1 MNEQAKG
8 VSLTEHEVL
17 FLDFLGFASA
27 VKQWNDDRL
36 EGLITVLVK
45 IAEAQSDFDIDG
57 KAQSDGS
64 YKITTRPEITT
75 FSDNLVVS
83 YPCLAK
89 PVEIA
94 GDAWEV
100 VAKGWD
106 GMVREQMQNVT
117 AQVVMAA
124 LDVGLLVRGG
134 LSRGKLYHHGGVVV
148 GEAMVDA
155 YFLEKNARYPRVAV
169 SSRITDNE
177 RLYTDADGVCCL
189 DYIGAMMLL
198 ADDRYGNAKAWAQG
212 RLAEIE
218 RMINVLKDCGHKAEK
233 WVYFENNLRGAM
245 ERKWRC

>member
-1 MNEQAKG
+1 MNEEANS
-8 VSLTEHEVL
+8 VLLTEHEVL

-27 VKQWNDDRL
+27 VKHWNDDRMEEL
-36 EGLITVLVK
+36 VTVLVK
-45 IAEAQSDFDIDG
+45 IAEAQSGFDIDG

-89 PVEIA
+89 PAEIT
-94 GDAWEV
+94 GEAWEV
-100 VAKGWD
+100 VAQSWN
-106 GMVREQMQNVT
+106 GMVRERMQNIT

-155 YFLEKNARYPRVAV
+155 YCLEKKVAGNPRIVV
-169 SSRITDNE
+169 SSRISNNDRIFIDTDK
-177 RLYTDADGVCCL
+177 VPCL
-189 DYIGAMMLL
+189 EYIDAMMLL
-198 ADDRYGNAKAWAQG
+198 AEDRPGGAKAWAQN
-212 RLAEIE
+212 RLEEIE
-218 RMINVLKDCGHKAEK
+218 MTIGVLTEHKHKAK
-233 WVYFENNLRGAM
+233 WVYFKNNLRHAI
-245 ERKWRC
+245 ETW

>member
-1 MNEQAKG
+1 MNEQAHS

-27 VKQWNDDRL
+27 VKHWNDDRMEEL
-36 EGLITVLVK
+36 VSVLVK

-64 YKITTRPEITT
+64 YKITTRSEITT
-75 FSDNLVVS
+75 FSDNLIVS

-89 PVEIA
+89 PDEIA

-100 VAKGWD
+100 VAKGWN
-106 GMVREQMQNVT
+106 GMVREQMQNIT

-155 YFLEKNARYPRVAV
+155 YCLEKNVARNPRVVV
-169 SSRITDNE
+169 SSRVTDNDL
-177 RLYTDADGVCCL
+177 LYTDTDQVRCL
-189 DYIGAMMLL
+189 DYISAMMQL
-198 ADDRYGNAKAWAQG
+198 ANDRHGDAKAWAQS

-218 RMINVLKDCGHKAEK
+218 KTIDALKERKHREK
-233 WVYFENNLRGAM
+233 WL
-245 ERKWRC
+245 

>member
-1 MNEQAKG
+1 MSEQANS

-27 VKQWNDDRL
+27 VKHWNDDRM
-36 EGLITVLVK
+36 EELITVVVK
-45 IAEAQSDFDIDG
+45 IAEQASDFDIDG

-89 PVEIA
+89 PAEIA

-100 VAKGWD
+100 VANGWN
-106 GMVREQMQNVT
+106 GMVRERMQNIT
-117 AQVVMAA
+117 AQVVMAG

-155 YFLEKNARYPRVAV
+155 YCMEKNARYPRVAV
-169 SSRITDNE
+169 SSRITDND
-177 RLYTDADGVCCL
+177 RLYTDTDEVRCL
-189 DYIGAMMLL
+189 DYISAMMLL
-198 ADDRYGNAKAWAQG
+198 ADDRHGGAKAWAHS
-212 RLAEIE
+212 RLEEIE
-218 RMINVLKDCGHKAEK
+218 KTIEALTEHKHK
-233 WVYFENNLRGAM
+233 SKCVYVKNNLCHAM
-245 ERKWRC
+245 ETW